1 MPFFFSANCLIFT
14 PISRNSTDSL
24 IMKKRAIIVL
34 YSVSLIL
41 LLMAILI
48 GSEKRSI
55 SIPIIL
61 LIVCATIG
69 VRLLLE
75 KKDKQ

>member
-1 MPFFFSANCLIFT
+1 
-14 PISRNSTDSL
+14 
-24 IMKKRAIIVL
+24 MKKRAIIIL

-41 LLMAILI
+41 LLMAVLI
-48 GSEKRSI
+48 GSEKRSF

-69 VRLLLE
+69 VRILLE
-75 KKDKQ
+75 KKVKQ